1 MMPPIVTRALK
12 AAVVLVAAAAL
23 YLAALIYGSMGYQLG
38 YEDGSR
44 SCDNDGSSAY

>member
-1 MMPPIVTRALK
+1 MPPTVTRTLK

-23 YLAALIYGSMGYQLG
+23 YLAMLAFGTAGYQLG

-44 SCDNDGSSAY
+44 SCEEDMNAFQR

>member
-1 MMPPIVTRALK
+1 MLK
-12 AAVVLVAAAAL
+12 AVAVLVAAAVI

-38 YEDGSR
+38 YEDGAR

>member
-1 MMPPIVTRALK
+1 MRAALRRMLK
-12 AAVVLVAAAAL
+12 AVAVLVAAAVI

-38 YEDGSR
+38 YEDGAR